1 MDGREAKTAAD
12 AVRWSVS
19 KLKEKRKEKRGV
31 ISDVFARCVVSP
43 FKFVS
48 HSCSGE
54 IGEATAAYAILA
66 TSST

>member
-1 MDGREAKTAAD
+1 
-12 AVRWSVS
+12 VS